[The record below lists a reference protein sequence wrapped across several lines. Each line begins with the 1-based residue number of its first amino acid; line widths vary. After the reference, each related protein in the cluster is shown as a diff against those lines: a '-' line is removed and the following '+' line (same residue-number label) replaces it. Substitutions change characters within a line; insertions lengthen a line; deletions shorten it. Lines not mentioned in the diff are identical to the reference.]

1 MSDNNLQNKFGKRQE
16 LGVMPDFQTNL
27 RNSDN
32 QQFKQE
38 QRISHNS
45 SLLDNGYPQ
54 MINEAYPSPKRI
66 NSGGLRAQTEGE
78 QAQNMFNNQ
87 YTSQMPITING
98 PTPTPNQFT
107 NRAFQQNVQPKMIN
121 QEQQFASHQMQQDLI
136 AQMQQDFVAQIAEI
150 KKEIEELKNDSLKK
164 EEDIKTLFRSSEK
177 SQSSSL
183 NIQTD
188 EDDEYKIFAPIPQK
202 SELQAELQDLLM
214 LQAQHNGSDMHLK
227 VGAAPMIR
235 IEGELV
241 PVGEEPLTSTDVRRL
256 LLPLLSKKQKTKLVQ
271 DGQLDFS
278 FQIEQGRFRTNIYL
292 QKGTL
297 SAAMRLVKTTIPT
310 LEELGIPESI
320 NKALSFTSGLFL
332 LTGPTGSGKST
343 SMAAMVEYLN
353 LNAKY
358 HIVTLEDPIEYV
370 FQDKE
375 SLISQREVGIDTVSY
390 GEGMRAVL
398 RQDPDV
404 ILLGELRD
412 HETISQALK
421 AAETGH
427 LVIST
432 LHSSN
437 AIQTISRI
445 IDMFQPSERM
455 IICSSLA
462 TTLCGILSHKLIP
475 SIDMERRILIPE
487 LMYVTPTIASLI
499 RANSY
504 HEIYQYIQE
513 GTSDG
518 MITFNQSFVQKIR
531 EGVISEEAALAY
543 AEEPNELNLM
553 IREQLG

>member
-1 MSDNNLQNKFGKRQE
+1 MSDNNIPQNQFGKRKDI
-16 LGVMPDFQTNL
+16 GVMPDFPQTM
-27 RNSDN
+27 RNSET
-32 QQFKQE
+32 QQKQDM
-38 QRISHNS
+38 RMSRNPNLI
-45 SLLDNGYPQ
+45 DNGYKQ
-54 MINEAYPSPKRI
+54 MINE
-66 NSGGLRAQTEGE
+66 Q
-78 QAQNMFNNQ
+78 QFNHQQ
-87 YTSQMPITING
+87 YNQMPVTIDNS
-98 PTPTPNQFT
+98 NKFT
-107 NRAFQQNVQPKMIN
+107 NRQFQQTIPNKMMNNI
-121 QEQQFASHQMQQDLI
+121 QSFSSPQQLPPIPAQIPQQDL
-136 AQMQQDFVAQIAEI
+136 FAQIAEM
-150 KKEIEELKNDSLKK
+150 KKMIDELKSDSLKK
-164 EEDIKTLFRSSEK
+164 DEEIRALFKNSGK
-177 SQSSSL
+177 LSSS
-183 NIQTD
+183 IVSISRD
-188 EDDEYKIFAPIPQK
+188 EDDEFQIFAPIPIK
-202 SELQAELQDLLM
+202 SELQAELQDLLI

-227 VGAAPMIR
+227 VGSAPMIR

-241 PVGEEPLTSTDVRRL
+241 PVGEEPLTPTDLRRL
-256 LLPLLSKKQKTKLVQ
+256 LLPLLTKKQKEKLVQ

-278 FQIEQGRFRTNIYL
+278 FQREQGRFRTNIYL

-297 SAAMRLVKTTIPT
+297 AAAMRLVKTTIPT

-343 SMAAMVEYLN
+343 SMAAMIENLN
-353 LNAKY
+353 QNAKY
-358 HIVTLEDPIEYV
+358 HVITLEDPIEYV

-390 GEGMRAVL
+390 SEGMKATL

-455 IICSSLA
+455 IVCTSLA
-462 TTLCGILSHKLIP
+462 ATLCGILSHKLIP
-475 SIDMERRILIPE
+475 SIDMERRILVPE

-499 RANSY
+499 RTSSY

-513 GTSDG
+513 GASDG
-518 MITFNQSFVQKIR
+518 MITFNQSFIEKLK
-531 EGVISEEAALAY
+531 EGLISEEAAMAY
-543 AEEPNELNLM
+543 AEEPNELSLM